1 MRLVA
6 MIQSG
11 YYALNREVLQQ
22 PVQERDL
29 IVISQTLLKHSA
41 WYAAVLTEEANRML
55 ECLARGIQ
63 HTSEEWWLNYLTKRS
78 TWTKNRLFS
87 ILAIYN
93 LLQVNTS
100 RLLCLFLPVM
110 LVFFFPITV
119 FVQWTYYSLQFS
131 ALIDWFLT

>member
-41 WYAAVLTEEANRML
+41 
-55 ECLARGIQ
+55 
-63 HTSEEWWLNYLTKRS
+63 
-78 TWTKNRLFS
+78 
-87 ILAIYN
+87 
-93 LLQVNTS
+93 
-100 RLLCLFLPVM
+100 
-110 LVFFFPITV
+110 
-119 FVQWTYYSLQFS
+119 
-131 ALIDWFLT
+131 